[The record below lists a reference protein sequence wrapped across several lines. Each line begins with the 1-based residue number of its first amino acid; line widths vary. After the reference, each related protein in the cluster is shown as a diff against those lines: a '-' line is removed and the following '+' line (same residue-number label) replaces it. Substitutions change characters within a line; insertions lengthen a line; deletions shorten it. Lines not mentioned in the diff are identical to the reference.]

1 MGFLSFAR
9 KRKAADQADVASE
22 VKGGSWL
29 DSERSYDDRMM
40 RQAVSTR
47 NWQRAWFG
55 QFVFS
60 LLMLGVVVYALQIPK
75 YHPVPIAIDKLGR
88 SAVVRDSSPD
98 AALLAKQEFTEVGD
112 FIENCRTVLGDK
124 MGLRRL
130 QARCYSRLPD
140 ESAARRWY
148 VDQTQD
154 SNSPFTIGEKYS
166 VEPTVTNRLKLSEGN
181 WEVEWNDQ
189 TIDLNGA
196 KVGPPI
202 HYKGHMS
209 IEFLRGTDS
218 MKQLEQN
225 PNGFYVQRLTWAKRM

>member
-154 SNSPFTIGEKYS
+154 SNSPFTIGEKY
-166 VEPTVTNRLKLSEGN
+166 LS
-181 WEVEWNDQ
+181 
-189 TIDLNGA
+189 L
-196 KVGPPI
+196 I
-202 HYKGHMS
+202 H
-209 IEFLRGTDS
+209 I
-218 MKQLEQN
+218 
-225 PNGFYVQRLTWAKRM
+225 